1 LTSGLSRSALSPM
14 DEAGVVARLNP
25 LLLTTADAIALEP
38 PGEMES
44 AVLVPLTVK
53 DGRISI
59 LFTRR
64 PDEMRRHAGEYS
76 FPGGRRDEHEKDLLA
91 TALRETE
98 EEIGIRERDVTIIG
112 ALQPTATIAT
122 GFSVHP
128 FVGIVPDGAARI
140 AEPAEVA
147 EIVVLD
153 AFELMNSVE
162 RRRLSRPGAAFRASV
177 YPLGD
182 RVIWGATGRI
192 LADLFDRIGP
202 LLSEQ

>member
-1 LTSGLSRSALSPM
+1 M
-14 DEAGVVARLNP
+14 DEAGVATRLSP
-25 LLLTTADAIALEP
+25 LLLNTADAIALEP

-44 AVLVPLTVK
+44 AVLVPLTIV
-53 DGRISI
+53 DGSLSV

-76 FPGGRRDEHEKDLLA
+76 FPGGRRDAGEPDLLA

-98 EEIGIRERDVTIIG
+98 EEIGIPPTSVNVLG

-128 FVGIVPDGAARI
+128 FVALVPADAAYI

-147 EIVVLD
+147 EIVVLNALD
-153 AFELMNSVE
+153 LMLSVE
-162 RRRLSRPGAAFRASV
+162 RRRLSRPGAAFRTSV
-177 YPLGD
+177 YPLGEK
-182 RVIWGATGRI
+182 VIWGATGRI

-202 LLSEQ
+202 MLLDS